1 MPSLNNARHERFA
14 QLMLQGENATD
25 ALHEQAGYVRDDGN
39 AARLKSN
46 PTIQERVAELQREV
60 VKETKITVE
69 GLTAAGRDVAAM

>member
-1 MPSLNNARHERFA
+1 VPSLNNARHERFA
-14 QLMLQGENATD
+14 QLLLQGENATD
-25 ALHEQAGYVRDDGN
+25 AHEQAGYVRDDGN